1 MAENNSNIGAR
12 DVSNMSDISKSK
24 MEKDGSYNR
33 RPSSFR
39 NWIEKGG
46 KYEPEAGRYHLIVSY
61 ACPWAHRTLITR
73 KLKGLED
80 IVSLSVVSPHMG
92 SNGWPFKN
100 ADEFPGATDD
110 GGIMGAQHVK
120 DIYLKVQPD
129 YDGKFTVPVL
139 FDTKSQSIVNNESS
153 EILRMFNT
161 AFNDMITPEQASLD
175 LYPENLR
182 DEIEKSHEWVYPTIN
197 NGVYRSGFAT
207 SQSAYE
213 DAVTKLFDSLDRVE
227 KIFES
232 QKSQNANSKGEYFL
246 ISDRLTE
253 SDIRLYTTIV
263 RFDPVYHGHFKC
275 NYRTIRDGY
284 PLIHKWLQNLYWNYP
299 AFKDT
304 TDFEHIKTH
313 YYWSHP
319 HINPTRVIPLGPIP
333 TTTSRQSWQSIKVH
347 YLHYVDG
354 GYSNGFG

>member
-333 TTTSRQSWQSIKVH
+333 NIRDRKSV
-347 YLHYVDG
+347 V
-354 GYSNGFG
+354 